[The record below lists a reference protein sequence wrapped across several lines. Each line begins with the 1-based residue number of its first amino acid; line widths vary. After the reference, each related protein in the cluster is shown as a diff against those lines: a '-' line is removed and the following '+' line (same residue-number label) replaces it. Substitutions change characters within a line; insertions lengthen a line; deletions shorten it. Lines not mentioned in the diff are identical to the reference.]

1 MWGFSTKDSLRVVR
15 DVEATLSADDFEKKS
30 LLVKLPEEGTVTEE
44 DLDLKEDLE
53 ERELRRF
60 DETTSVLRF
69 DLHMGEHSRESEI
82 RILD

>member
-53 ERELRRF
+53 ERELR
-60 DETTSVLRF
+60 
-69 DLHMGEHSRESEI
+69 
-82 RILD
+82 